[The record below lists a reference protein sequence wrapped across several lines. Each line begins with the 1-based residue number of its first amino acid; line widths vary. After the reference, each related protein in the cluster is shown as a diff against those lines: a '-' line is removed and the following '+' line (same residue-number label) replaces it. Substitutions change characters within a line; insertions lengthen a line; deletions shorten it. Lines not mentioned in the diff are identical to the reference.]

1 MPVMCLQCA
10 MRAIVAGQAPEI
22 FDESP
27 TEHVARAH
35 PDPVACQA
43 ERRELEAQVQ
53 RLIAVRANA
62 QNN

>member
-1 MPVMCLQCA
+1 

-53 RLIAVRANA
+53 RLIAARANA